1 MLIWEQTG
9 GKEGG
14 GRGET
19 EVEKEREGREAQA
32 QEKMREEGLDIHFR
46 IPSLGISVSLGLC
59 HFVMPHFLTVTKA
72 DNYAFNTRSLSY
84 I

>member
-1 MLIWEQTG
+1 
-9 GKEGG
+9 
-14 GRGET
+14 
-19 EVEKEREGREAQA
+19 
-32 QEKMREEGLDIHFR
+32 MREEGLDIHFR